1 MINAKF
7 FRNFD
12 RNAMKNL
19 VWCPRMTQILDS
31 NNTTRQNFLQSQ
43 HINFYGHTPTLFTP
57 SYWLLTLGL
66 SYFASHFTLH
76 TLVLMT
82 RKLRTYST
90 YIYMVKLKSVN
101 SPTLN
106 FPARSFIAFHER

>member
-7 FRNFD
+7 FRNLD

-43 HINFYGHTPTLFTP
+43 HINFYRTHT
-57 SYWLLTLGL
+57 
-66 SYFASHFTLH
+66 
-76 TLVLMT
+76 
-82 RKLRTYST
+82 
-90 YIYMVKLKSVN
+90 N
-101 SPTLN
+101 SLYT
-106 FPARSFIAFHER
+106 